1 MRSALD
7 IKSGS
12 MMQELVSLRA
22 LVANGILRLQENL
35 RVLYIFDAEGI
46 RCHGSARLLKVS
58 QIEKI

>member
-1 MRSALD
+1 MRSAVD

-12 MMQELVSLRA
+12 MMQKLVSLRA
-22 LVANGILRLQENL
+22 LVANGILTLQEKL
-35 RVLYIFDAEGI
+35 RVLFIVDVEGI